1 MTEKNA
7 LDCMPQGG
15 QSVNIRILSGEAAK
29 PSPGEKVP
37 PVRKLGAGVEWRQ
50 NRFDTQNHHMVRIIV
65 PKTPKKYTAS

>member
-29 PSPGEKVP
+29 PSPGERVP

-50 NRFDTQNHHMVRIIV
+50 KRF
-65 PKTPKKYTAS
+65 